1 MSSDAPQKGRLLP
14 FPRKF
19 DPPSTEGLPQAE
31 QIPRVGP
38 VFAAFRV
45 KDCAVVSLPLFDIL
59 LLHLTAGPPES
70 IELEGLLR
78 AMIYDDVGSTPEP
91 PGL

>member
-1 MSSDAPQKGRLLP
+1 MSSDEPQKGRLLP

-19 DPPSTEGLPQAE
+19 DPPTTPGLPEPA
-31 QIPRVGP
+31 QIPKTGP

-45 KDCAVVSLPLFDIL
+45 KDCAVMSLPLFDIL

-70 IELEGLLR
+70 VELHDLLR
-78 AMIYDDVGSTPEP
+78 ATIYDDASTKTP
-91 PGL
+91 PAG